1 MASYRSLIE
10 EANKLN
16 PDNSQAITMLMLE
29 LCNMDNTSL
38 YLDYEKEVDK
48 TIEEKFNQGVKRLIA
63 GEPLQYILGYQWFYG
78 YKLIVD
84 PGCLIPRYETE
95 ELVANV
101 LADIDYYFADY
112 KSVTIAD
119 VGTGS
124 GNIAIALKLEEP
136 KLQMWATDI
145 SQQALDLAKR
155 NSQLNKADITFLQGD
170 MLQPLIDNNIKLDVL
185 VSNPPYIP
193 VHQQMQAAVVDNEP
207 HVALFGGEDGLDF
220 YRSEFENAS
229 KVIKEHSFLA
239 FEIGY
244 DEKDAIS
251 NLVKQYF
258 PNDRFEILKDI
269 NGKDR
274 MLFIYHNLE
283 A

>member
-170 MLQPLIDNNIKLDVL
+170 MLQPLIDNNIRLDVL